1 MKHINDMIAELVD
14 VANHPVRSVRTA
26 MERTGKKA
34 VGCFPI
40 YTPDELIHAA
50 GAIPVGMW
58 GGPEM
63 GNLSDRYYQTFC
75 CSVVKA
81 NTHQALRG
89 DYDFLSAV
97 LVTAYCDTLKCTIEN
112 WKVAVPHL
120 NVIPVVYPQ
129 NRKLEAGRQFLI
141 EEFQRIRK
149 ELEKALETT
158 ITDEAIEESFALYEA
173 YRKAMR
179 TFVDVAGRY
188 PGLIDA
194 TARHAIIKA
203 AYFMDKEEYIDKINA
218 LTEALEAVPA
228 EEHGQKKI
236 ILTGLLVEPD
246 EFLDLFGENGLVV
259 VADDLAQES
268 RQFRVEAAAEGDAL
282 TRMAGRI
289 ADQDGCSFLYDDE
302 KSRGAMLIDLK
313 NKYNADGI
321 VYCQLKFCDPEE
333 FDYPIVKREM
343 EEAGIPLLYIEI
355 EQQMDSVEQLR
366 TRIQTFAEIL

>member
-1 MKHINDMIAELVD
+1 
-14 VANHPVRSVRTA
+14 
-26 MERTGKKA
+26 
-34 VGCFPI
+34 
-40 YTPDELIHAA
+40 
-50 GAIPVGMW
+50 
-58 GGPEM
+58 
-63 GNLSDRYYQTFC
+63 
-75 CSVVKA
+75 
-81 NTHQALRG
+81 
-89 DYDFLSAV
+89 
-97 LVTAYCDTLKCTIEN
+97 
-112 WKVAVPHL
+112 
-120 NVIPVVYPQ
+120 VIPVVYPQ

-203 AYFMDKEEYIDKINA
+203 ACFMDKEEYTDKINA
-218 LTEALEAVPA
+218 LIEALEAVSA

-236 ILTGLLVEPD
+236 ILTGLLAEPD

-343 EEAGIPLLYIEI
+343 EEVGIPLLYIEI